1 MLNKN
6 LNNKAFSL
14 IELSVVILIIGILVA
29 GVTQSSRLVRQ
40 MRLSSARSITNSSS
54 VSTIKNLAIWYDSVS
69 EKSFDEADASD
80 ATQIT
85 NWYDLN
91 PQTSSG
97 TRINAV
103 GSGAARPVYSSNGI
117 NGLPALVFD
126 GSDILSSSGA
136 PSLLE
141 SGSATFFFVINPN
154 SVSSQRFILMQ
165 SFTNCATNIEIG
177 HSTGNGGQGN
187 FGIHSGCSRANVS
200 PSSTVVNLES
210 SIISMVMLSSPLTSG
225 VTSNTLIYKNGGSAL
240 TLSADAS
247 GYNSNLGGA
256 YAKANSTLF
265 IGARNNGSPDAY
277 YSGKIGEI
285 IIFSRSLKDEERKSV
300 EQYLGKKWGI
310 KVS

>member
-1 MLNKN
+1 MSNSLLNK
-6 LNNKAFSL
+6 KAFSL

-54 VSTIKNLAIWYDSVS
+54 VSTIKDLAIWYDTTS
-69 EKSFDEADASD
+69 EKSFDESESSD

-91 PQTSSG
+91 PQISPS

-103 GSGAARPVYSSNGI
+103 GSGATRPVYSSEGI

-126 GSDILSSSGA
+126 GGDVLSSTGA

-154 SVSSQRFILMQ
+154 SISSQRFILMQ
-165 SFTNCATNIEIG
+165 AFANCATNIEIG

-187 FGIHSGCSRANVS
+187 FGIHSGCSKANVS
-200 PSSTVVNLES
+200 PTNTLANLES
-210 SIISMVMLSSPLTSG
+210 SIISMVMLPSPLTSG
-225 VTSNTLIYKNGGSAL
+225 VTSNTLIYKNGTSL

-256 YAKANSTLF
+256 YAKSNSTLF
-265 IGARNNGSPDAY
+265 IGTRNGADAY

-285 IIFSRSLKDEERKSV
+285 IVFSRSLKDEERKSV
-300 EQYLGKKWGI
+300 EQYLGRKWGI